1 MQAVCSCIS
10 GFVGAPPTCR
20 PECVISSDCPKNE
33 ACTNQKCQDPC
44 PGSCGRN
51 TICNVINHNPVCV
64 CRSGMTGDPFINCF
78 PLRKRKLFFSFFLEY
93 FQVLNF
99 PRVNCPRDLFY
110 YFELRI
116 NELQCSAS
124 IN

>member
-33 ACTNQKCQDPC
+33 ACTNQKCRDPC

-64 CRSGMTGDPFINCF
+64 CRPGMTGDPFINCF
-78 PLRKRKLFFSFFLEY
+78 PPRKKGFFKDIFSNIIFFRNLY
-93 FQVLNF
+93 FF
-99 PRVNCPRDLFY
+99 
-110 YFELRI
+110 YFEHQYISMAAHYQLI
-116 NELQCSAS
+116 NRYL
-124 IN
+124 

>member
-33 ACTNQKCQDPC
+33 ACTNQKCRDPC

-51 TICNVINHNPVCV
+51 TICNVINHNPICV
-64 CRSGMTGDPFINCF
+64 CRPGMTGDPFINCF
-78 PLRKRKLFFSFFLEY
+78 PLRKRYSSKIFYKILTSQTVFRNLYFICLFRISMY
-93 FQVLNF
+93 FNMVS
-99 PRVNCPRDLFY
+99 RG
-110 YFELRI
+110 I
-116 NELQCSAS
+116 
-124 IN
+124 I